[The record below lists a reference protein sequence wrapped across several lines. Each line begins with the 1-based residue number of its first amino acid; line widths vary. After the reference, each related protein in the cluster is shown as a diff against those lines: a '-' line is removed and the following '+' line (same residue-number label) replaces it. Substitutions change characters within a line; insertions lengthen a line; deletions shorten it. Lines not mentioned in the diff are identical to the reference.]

1 MQTLAISSST
11 HQPTCSLYRPTL
23 KPSHHAPHLPRCLPD
38 GTPAYDWICDWRL
51 DWQETSL
58 RSECHPAALVS
69 AKRYTEKAT
78 KAWHRKGG
86 QKHNKTKNSYNQP
99 DLASAGTTHRSN
111 TGLHRKIK
119 PQVQPQNT
127 HHHSNPGGK
136 LPAGGMVGADAV
148 GTVGGGGE
156 SGRAGAAH
164 ETGAVENAA
173 LRGAPGDAGC
183 YRWCTK
189 ANCM

>member
-38 GTPAYDWICDWRL
+38 GTHAYDWICDWRL
-51 DWQETSL
+51 DWQQTSL
-58 RSECHPAALVS
+58 RSECHPAELVS

-99 DLASAGTTHRSN
+99 DLASTGTTHRSN

-127 HHHSNPGGK
+127 HHHSNP
-136 LPAGGMVGADAV
+136 AR
-148 GTVGGGGE
+148 T
-156 SGRAGAAH
+156 S
-164 ETGAVENAA
+164 N
-173 LRGAPGDAGC
+173 APGTHYTDPPGSSSESSQS
-183 YRWCTK
+183 TK
-189 ANCM
+189 PSARRRRAVLHYHTDTTRNR

>member
-1 MQTLAISSST
+1 MDCAWSGPASGLRRSQT
-11 HQPTCSLYRPTL
+11 R
-23 KPSHHAPHLPRCLPD
+23 
-38 GTPAYDWICDWRL
+38 
-51 DWQETSL
+51 
-58 RSECHPAALVS
+58 RSEARACTSNVTTRVAQHA
-69 AKRYTEKAT
+69 RQGQGGRCYTEKAA
-78 KAWHRKGG
+78 KAWHRQGTK
-86 QKHNKTKNSYNQP
+86 QNPDHLQSTLTTVDRHNSPTKHRAPSK
-99 DLASAGTTHRSN
+99 SN
-111 TGLHRKIK
+111 ARVKLKSH
-119 PQVQPQNT
+119 NT